1 MVKQEEVIRSKSE
14 RRNIISSVFVS
25 VLIGLAFQEMV
36 PPVRNS
42 VRAAGITLETTVFFI
57 IFFLTSM
64 RFFIGNQLHL
74 ISDGLLKMKGIVW
87 FYDLIWII
95 IQTTL
100 LIFLGGVASV
110 EASRP
115 ARINFIYILILLYA
129 ADVVWIISQWM
140 LGEIF
145 EKISQRTPKEFFQ
158 GWRRDFIPYKWA
170 ILNSLL
176 IISMT
181 VVYYFTGDLYSKTM
195 LIWMLIL
202 NVVAFVFD
210 VVITNYF
217 DLI

>member
-1 MVKQEEVIRSKSE
+1 MELTTVMEQEKVIRGKSE

-36 PPVRNS
+36 LPVRES
-42 VRAAGITLETTVFFI
+42 VRTAGITLGTTVFFI

-95 IQTTL
+95 IQTTF

-115 ARINFIYILILLYA
+115 ARISFIGLLIALYT

-140 LGEIF
+140 LG
-145 EKISQRTPKEFFQ
+145 KFFQ
-158 GWRRDFIPYKWA
+158 SWRRGFIPWMWV
-170 ILNSLL
+170 ILNSSL

-181 VVYYFTGDLYSKTM
+181 VVRCFTGDLYSKTM
-195 LIWMLIL
+195 LISLLIM
-202 NVVAFVFD
+202 NVAAFMID
-210 VVITNYF
+210 VVISDYF
-217 DLI
+217 DLL